1 MAITTKKQGVWNLNE
16 VYEKIDQGNIWDYNS
31 EEPAAAGYLWAW
43 GYNNRGQ
50 SAQNN
55 TTPGYSSPTQIGT
68 DSNWMLSGTGY
79 GETRSVFALKSD
91 GTLWAWGQSPGGN
104 IANVNVSHPGDRSS
118 PVQIPGTTWTATN
131 AHEKNYCSGNNMAA
145 IKTDGTL
152 WMWGSGY
159 LGSLGQNYVAGE
171 YGASYSSPIQVGT
184 NTNWKHTTISRAI
197 KTDGTLW
204 TWGYNNAGQLGLNQ
218 SGTFSPSPDAQQR
231 ANSRSSPTQV
241 GTDTT
246 WSVVADGGYYVYA
259 VKTNGTLWSWGRN
272 NNGVLGHNQGGSYPN
287 YGTPYSSPKQVGS
300 GTDWKQDMR
309 AVTAATEACVGMIKT
324 DGTLYMVGKN
334 NSGCLGQNDTV
345 SRSSPTQ
352 IPGTTWRTIDV
363 DYHQA
368 VVATKT
374 DSTAWVWGYSSGG
387 TLGQNQGSV
396 VRFSSPT
403 QLPGAWTAVST
414 MYNATY
420 GMKNS
425 LTPSQL

>member
-1 MAITTKKQGVWNLNE
+1 MTRKGIWDLQEVRDKYLKGVWVNDSL
-16 VYEKIDQGNIWDYNS
+16 
-31 EEPAAAGYLWAW
+31 LFAW
-43 GYNNRGQ
+43 GANVNGNLGQ
-50 SAQNN
+50 NSRTQR
-55 TTPGYSSPTQIGT
+55 SSPTQIPGT
-68 DSNWMLSGTGY
+68 NWSPTQPVHGSSGRTNM
-79 GETRSVFALKSD
+79 SLKTD
-91 GTLWAWGQSPGGN
+91 GTLWSIGRNTSGN
-104 IANVNVSHPGDRSS
+104 LGKNDTVDRSS

-204 TWGYNNAGQLGLNQ
+204 TWGYNNSGQLGLNQ

-272 NNGVLGHNQGGSYPN
+272 NNGVLGHNQGGSYPG

-334 NSGCLGQNDTV
+334 NSGALGQNSTTQY
-345 SRSSPTQ
+345 SSPVQ
-352 IPGTTWRTIDV
+352 VPGTTWRTIDV
-363 DYHQA
+363 DYHNA

>member
-1 MAITTKKQGVWNLNE
+1 MTRKGVWDLQEVRDKYLESAWVNDSLFFTWGANVNGNLGHN
-16 VYEKIDQGNIWDYNS
+16 DRTQ
-31 EEPAAAGYLWAW
+31 
-43 GYNNRGQ
+43 R
-50 SAQNN
+50 
-55 TTPGYSSPTQIGT
+55 SSPTQVPGT
-68 DSNWMLSGTGY
+68 NWNPTQPVHGSSGRTNMSFK
-79 GETRSVFALKSD
+79 TD
-91 GTLWAWGQSPGGN
+91 GTLWSIGRNTSGN
-104 IANVNVSHPGDRSS
+104 LGKNDTVDRSS

-159 LGSLGQNYVAGE
+159 LGSLGQNYIAGE

>member
-1 MAITTKKQGVWNLNE
+1 MTRKGVWDLQEVRDKYLESAWVNDPLLFTWGKNE
-16 VYEKIDQGNIWDYNS
+16 H
-31 EEPAAAGYLWAW
+31 
-43 GYNNRGQ
+43 GQ
-50 SAQNN
+50 LGHNDRTQR
-55 TTPGYSSPTQIGT
+55 SSPTQVPGT
-68 DSNWMLSGTGY
+68 NWNSTQPIHGSSGRTNMSFK
-79 GETRSVFALKSD
+79 TD
-91 GTLWAWGQSPGGN
+91 GTLWAWGNNSSGN
-104 IANVNVSHPGDRSS
+104 LGKNNTTQYSS

-131 AHEKNYCSGNNMAA
+131 AYEKNYCTGSNMAA

-159 LGSLGQNYVAGE
+159 LGSLGQNDVAGE
-171 YGASYSSPIQVGT
+171 YGANYSSPIQVGT
-184 NTNWKHTTISRAI
+184 NTNWDKTVLSRAI

-204 TWGYNNAGQLGLNQ
+204 TWGFNQFGQLGLND
-218 SGTFSPSPDAQQR
+218 SGTPPSNPDAQQR

-246 WSVVADGGYYVYA
+246 WSVIGDAGYYVYA
-259 VKTNGTLWSWGRN
+259 VKTDGTLWSWGRN
-272 NNGVLGHNQGGSYPN
+272 NHGCLGHNQGGAWPT

-309 AVTAATEACVGMIKT
+309 SVTGATESCAGMIKT

-334 NSGCLGQNDTV
+334 NNGCLGQNDTV
-345 SRSSPTQ
+345 SRSSPVQ
-352 IPGTTWRTIDV
+352 IPGTTWKTIDV

-387 TLGQNQGSV
+387 TSGQNQGATV
-396 VRFSSPT
+396 TLSSPT

-414 MYNATY
+414 MYNSTY